1 VYPQIKKAVA
11 MRTFISNYIQ
21 SEKARREENGDAGF
35 SLIELIVVV
44 VVLGILAAIAIP
56 IFLNIQAEAKTNAL
70 EAAAGNG
77 ASQAA
82 AMIAQD
88 EAVDVSNL
96 TDGDITVTYADIV
109 PTGGT
114 AGTIEGVCVTAT
126 DGTTSVTAGP
136 GCP

>member
-1 VYPQIKKAVA
+1 
-11 MRTFISNYIQ
+11 MRTFINAYIQ
-21 SEKARREENGDAGF
+21 SEKARREESGDDSGF

-88 EAVDVSNL
+88 ETVDLGNL

-114 AGTIEGVCVTAT
+114 AGSIEGVCVSAT
-126 DGTTSVTAGP
+126 SGTETVKSGP